1 MTGRS
6 HQRGRPSIAGMG
18 VALVITVMFAALL
31 VVNHVGGGSSVHS
44 STVSTNPSNFVLPSL
59 EGHGDVRLTSFKGK
73 PAVVTFFASWCS
85 ACQGELPGFA
95 VVSRALT
102 GRVTFIGVNS
112 FETGNGMA
120 MARQYG
126 IAWWPIA
133 RDVGGAEASGLHDAL
148 GGIGMPITAFY
159 SSGGKLLAVAPGA
172 LDEPALQMRLQQ
184 YFGVSDAG

>member
-1 MTGRS
+1 MNS
-6 HQRGRPSIAGMG
+6 
-18 VALVITVMFAALL
+18 
-31 VVNHVGGGSSVHS
+31 
-44 STVSTNPSNFVLPSL
+44 
-59 EGHGDVRLTSFKGK
+59 
-73 PAVVTFFASWCS
+73 
-85 ACQGELPGFA
+85 PGFA

-184 YFGVSDAG
+184 YIGVSDAG